1 MIHRKEV
8 TSLLCMAEHGDQLFK
23 SRSDTRA
30 CSALVLGGRHH
41 PGGQRSFQLARAS
54 GRHHSRLRIRGRYSH
69 RGCICVPHCAG
80 NKHRGNCMVAH
91 FASPLDARKSDS
103 AKIEETKPYLSD
115 AIVVSGKDGTVPS
128 FRARFARNGRDAAFY
143 IEYSVFFGGVGGGW
157 TVPITVPIQTVG
169 RFTRGETI
177 PIPLMRVVET
187 REGPRWQFGE
197 EMKNG
202 FPVHMIGGGHIYRG
216 RVQFPVSGRR
226 CSILLF
232 CRSVP

>member
-1 MIHRKEV
+1 MGISFSKVEAI
-8 TSLLCMAEHGDQLFK
+8 LG
-23 SRSDTRA
+23 RA
-30 CSALVLGGRHH
+30 RLWFWVAGII
-41 PGGQRSFQLARAS
+41 LAAS
-54 GRHHSRLRIRGRYSH
+54 GPFSWLAHQVGTIAAYGYAAAILTGVAFACLIVLAISIGAIAWSRI
-69 RGCICVPHCAG
+69 
-80 NKHRGNCMVAH
+80 

-216 RVQFPVSGRR
+216 RVQIPVSGRR